1 VPSTRGRRWIVSRR
15 DLAAGGADLLRLAHP
30 LLPEIVRARPSGDGL
45 LLTLDAPDP
54 APLGRLAPAE
64 RRAFLARLAAL
75 LGYLK
80 FNGFGIRAKEVG
92 SLGSR
97 AGEPARPWPGAPPVP
112 ASLAAPPALVV
123 AAAAV
128 RLAGRAVAGEDAAS
142 LKAAVLEALDLGLA
156 DGAAEDA
163 VTALRALEGD
173 GRPEALAAELARR
186 GGAVPPRDLAGL
198 AYPSPFVGL
207 PEGAGA
213 ATAAGGAAGWL
224 ARGAARRGD
233 APFFVECGPGSP
245 LEEGAALRKLARAL
259 DGDPRSAG
267 IRALADGGRLARQ
280 DDGPPVA
287 LVALD
292 AERWDPRSR
301 GALAGALPA
310 MGFTVF
316 EVRAGAPRPWEER
329 ALLSFRLAPGDAA
342 SLVYLPFLSLTAS
355 LDAWRESGSEC
366 EFTDPAR
373 FLEAAR
379 ALVARFDPCTGRVT
393 PERRRAGKRI
403 DPVVEAAALL
413 ADGFDVAEAATAAGA
428 SRERAAA
435 ALRDAAS
442 EGLLAAASE
451 TTFRFREEVERA
463 RLAARVPPAARRDA
477 VARLEALGL
486 PGERFVPAALARG
499 EPRDVAA
506 ARDLLEDADGP
517 LALALLGRAPR
528 AAPDLGCPLLAVAR
542 LAEAGRAAAA
552 REAAARIGPDP
563 LVEPL
568 GHRAAAALSLARLGD
583 ASRALALCPGGE
595 AGEDL
600 ARAALLVDL
609 RRYAEA
615 RKVLDRLL
623 SSRAAPV
630 EARVEA
636 VLLSAELDER
646 THRYAE
652 AAARLSEAE
661 RLLGGVA
668 DRGIGERAAR
678 TAGYLASDLGCTAEA
693 IALFRRAGEL
703 ARGARERA
711 DAAYD
716 VAHAA
721 LDGGRLDVA
730 ARELDVALELY
741 AAAGDEP
748 RYLSALGN
756 RIDLHLRA
764 GDVAAARPVLERVLA
779 HERAAGRGHQVLFA
793 IPAVQE
799 IALLDADGARAAEAF
814 REARAL
820 AAGADAPHPAWRQI
834 LLLEAE
840 RLLGAGDAEGAA
852 RLLEEAAA
860 IPDNSLRTEP
870 LRRRLVA
877 SACRDLG
884 RPHEAFEGDARE
896 KTLLAAE
903 DALAAGAAPE
913 DGALA
918 WLESV
923 AGSRQAGAAVRRLL
937 EWAGRFP
944 SAFAGARGAPLAR
957 LGRRAAARAGLA
969 RAEERFAS
977 LLETSAPRSEFAPA
991 AATPRVEVVAEDAST
1006 RAVFDEVARLAPS
1019 TLALLVRGES
1029 GTGKEIVA
1037 REVHRLSRRRGP
1049 FVAVNLAALPA
1060 TLAEAELFG
1069 HARGAFSGADRERR
1083 GLVEESS
1090 GGTLF
1095 LDEIGDLPLPLQG
1108 KLLRVLQEREVRRL
1122 GETAVRRVDLRV
1134 VAATHRDLRALVDRG
1149 EFRGDLF
1156 YRIAGHEVV
1165 LKPLRERPR
1174 DRARLVARALDGKA
1188 VLAPDARTAV
1198 ERWRWPGNARELL
1211 AALESA
1217 RALAAPARVIRLEH
1231 LPRTLREDASA
1242 RPAPRNWKEALDDA
1256 RRTAIASAFEA
1267 TGGRRAEAAK
1277 LLGISRQSLLYEM
1290 KKLGIR

>member
-1 VPSTRGRRWIVSRR
+1 MPSTRGRRWIVPRR

-64 RRAFLARLAAL
+64 RRAYLARLAAL

-80 FNGFGIRAKEVG
+80 FNGFGVAAKDVG

-97 AGEPARPWPGAPPVP
+97 AGEPAKPVPGASPVP
-112 ASLAAPPALVV
+112 AWLAAPPALVV

-128 RLAGRAVAGEDAAS
+128 RLAGRAAAGEDAAS

-163 VTALRALEGD
+163 VTALRALDGD

-186 GGAVPPRDLAGL
+186 GAAVPPRDLAGL
-198 AYPSPFVGL
+198 AYPSSFVGL

-213 ATAAGGAAGWL
+213 ATAVGCAAGWL

-267 IRALADGGRLARQ
+267 IRALADGGRAARQ

-292 AERWDPRSR
+292 VERWDPRSR
-301 GALAGALPA
+301 CALAGALPA

-316 EVRAGAPRPWEER
+316 EARVGAPRPWEER
-329 ALLSFRLAPGDAA
+329 ALLTFRIAPNDAA

-355 LDAWRESGSEC
+355 LDAWRESGSES
-366 EFTDPAR
+366 EFADPAR

-393 PERRRAGKRI
+393 PERRRAGKRV

-413 ADGFDVAEAATAAGA
+413 ADGFDVAEAAAAAGA

-442 EGLLAAASE
+442 EGLLGAATE
-451 TTFRFREEVERA
+451 TTFRFREEAERA
-463 RLAARVPPAARRDA
+463 RLAARVPPAARRDT
-477 VARLEALGL
+477 VARLEALDL
-486 PGERFVPAALARG
+486 PGDRFIAAALARG

-506 ARDLLEDADGP
+506 ARELLERSDGP
-517 LALALLGRAPR
+517 LAAALLARAPR
-528 AAPDLGCPLLAVAR
+528 AAPDLGRPLLAVAR
-542 LAEAGRAAAA
+542 LEEAGRAAAA
-552 REAAARIGPDP
+552 REAAARIGPDA
-563 LVEPL
+563 LAEPL
-568 GHRAAAALSLARLGD
+568 AHRAAAALSLARLGD
-583 ASRALALCPGGE
+583 ASRALALCPGGG

-600 ARAALLVDL
+600 AKAALLVEV

-615 RKVLDRLL
+615 RRILDPLL
-623 SSRAAPV
+623 SSEAPAD
-630 EARVEA
+630 ARVEA
-636 VLLSAELDER
+636 ILLVAELDER
-646 THRYAE
+646 AHRYAD
-652 AAARLSEAE
+652 AAARLADAE
-661 RLLGGVA
+661 RLLDGVA
-668 DRGIGERAAR
+668 DRGIAARAAR
-678 TAGYLASDLGCTAEA
+678 TAGYLASDLGRTGEA

-721 LDGGRLDVA
+721 LDGGRLDAA

-764 GDVAAARPVLERVLA
+764 GDVAAARPVLDRVLA

-799 IALLDADGARAAEAF
+799 IALLDADAARAAAAF

-820 AAGADAPHPAWRQI
+820 GAGTDAPHPAWRQI
-834 LLLEAE
+834 VLLEAE
-840 RLLGAGDAEGAA
+840 RLLGGGDAEGAA

-870 LRRRLVA
+870 LRRRLFA

-884 RPHEAFEGDARE
+884 RPHEALEGDARE
-896 KTLLAAE
+896 KSLLAAE
-903 DALAAGAAPE
+903 DALAAGAAPG
-913 DGALA
+913 DAALA
-918 WLESV
+918 SLESV
-923 AGSRQAGAAVRRLL
+923 AGSREAGAAVRRLL

-977 LLETSAPRSEFAPA
+977 FLETSAPHGEPA
-991 AATPRVEVVAEDAST
+991 SVAATPRVEVVAEDAST
-1006 RAVFDEVARLAPS
+1006 RAVFDEVARVAPS

-1037 REVHRLSRRRGP
+1037 REAHRLSRRRGP

-1108 KLLRVLQEREVRRL
+1108 KLLRVLQESEVRRL
-1122 GETAVRRVDLRV
+1122 GETAVRHVDLRV

-1174 DRARLVARALDGKA
+1174 DLARLVAGALDGKA
-1188 VLAPDARTAV
+1188 VLAPEARAAV
-1198 ERWRWPGNARELL
+1198 ERWVWPGNARELL

-1217 RALAAPARVIRLEH
+1217 LALAAPARVIRLEH

-1242 RPAPRNWKEALDDA
+1242 RPAPRNWKEALDEA
-1256 RRTAIASAFEA
+1256 RRAAIASAFEA

>member
-1 VPSTRGRRWIVSRR
+1 MPSTRGRRWVVPRR
-15 DLAAGGADLLRLAHP
+15 DLAAGGAAFVRLAHP

-45 LLTLDAPDP
+45 VLTLDAPEP
-54 APLGRLAPAE
+54 APLGRSAPAD

-80 FNGFGIRAKEVG
+80 FHGFGIAAKDVAA
-92 SLGSR
+92 LGAR
-97 AGEPARPWPGAPPVP
+97 PGEPARPAPGAPPVP
-112 ASLAAPPALVV
+112 AWRAVPPALAV

-128 RLAGRAVAGEDAAS
+128 RLAGRTAAGEDAAS
-142 LKAAVLEALDLGLA
+142 LRAAVLSALDLGLP
-156 DGAAEDA
+156 DGAAVDV
-163 VTALRALEGD
+163 VTALRALDGD

-198 AYPSPFVGL
+198 AYPSPFVEL
-207 PEGAGA
+207 PERGGA
-213 ATAAGGAAGWL
+213 ATAVGFGAAWL
-224 ARGAARRGD
+224 ARGAARRGES
-233 APFFVECGPGSP
+233 PLFVECGPGSP
-245 LEEGAALRKLARAL
+245 LEEGAALRNLARAL

-267 IRALADGGRLARQ
+267 IRALAEGGRAARH
-280 DDGPPVA
+280 DDGPPLA

-301 GALAGALPA
+301 CALARALPA
-310 MGFTVF
+310 MGFAVF
-316 EVRAGAPRPWEER
+316 EACAGAPRPWEER
-329 ALLSFRLAPGDAA
+329 ALLSFRIAPGDAA
-342 SLVYLPFLSLTAS
+342 SLVYLPFLSLSAS
-355 LDAWRESGSEC
+355 LDARWETGPERESA
-366 EFTDPAR
+366 DPAR

-379 ALVARFDPCTGRVT
+379 AFVTRFDPCTGRLT
-393 PERRRAGKRI
+393 AERRRAWKRL

-413 ADGFDVAEAATAAGA
+413 ADGFDAAEAAVAAGTDGESA
-428 SRERAAA
+428 SR

-442 EGLLAAASE
+442 EGLLVAATE
-451 TTFRFREEVERA
+451 TTFRFREEDERA
-463 RLAARVPPAARRDA
+463 RVAARVPEAARRDA
-477 VARLEALGL
+477 VARLEALVL
-486 PGERFVPAALARG
+486 PTDRFVPAALARG
-499 EPRDVAA
+499 APRDVAA
-506 ARDLLEDADGP
+506 ARRLLEGADGP
-517 LALALLGRAPR
+517 LAAALLARAPR
-528 AAPDLGCPLLAVAR
+528 SAPDLGRPLLAVAR
-542 LAEAGRAAAA
+542 LVEAGRRDAA
-552 REAAARIGPDP
+552 REAAARIVPGS
-563 LVEPL
+563 LTEPL
-568 GHRAAAALSLARLGD
+568 DERAGAARALAALGD
-583 ASRALALCPGGE
+583 APRALALCPGG
-595 AGEDL
+595 AADEDL

-615 RKVLDRLL
+615 RKLLDRLL
-623 SSRAAPV
+623 GSRAAPPA
-630 EARVEA
+630 ARVEA
-636 VLLSAELDER
+636 VLLAAELDER
-646 THRYAE
+646 AHRYAE
-652 AAARLSEAE
+652 AAAGLAEAE
-661 RLLGGVA
+661 RLLARVA
-668 DRGIGERAAR
+668 DRGAAARAAR
-678 TAGYLASDLGCTAEA
+678 TAGYLANDLGRTGEA

-703 ARGARERA
+703 AQGARERA

-730 ARELDVALELY
+730 ARELDDALALY

-756 RIDLHLRA
+756 RIDLHLRS

-799 IALLDADGARAAEAF
+799 IALLDADGARAAAAF

-820 AAGADAPHPAWRQI
+820 VAGADAPHPAWRQI

-840 RLLGAGDAEGAA
+840 RLLGESDAEGAV
-852 RLLEEAAA
+852 RLLGEAGA

-870 LRRRLVA
+870 LRRRLLA

-884 RPHEAFEGDARE
+884 RPHEPRE
-896 KTLLAAE
+896 ADERERALLAAE
-903 DALAAGAAPE
+903 DALAADVAPE
-913 DGALA
+913 DAALA
-918 WLESV
+918 VLESL
-923 AGSRQAGAAVRRLL
+923 AGSREAGAAVRRLL

-944 SAFAGARGAPLAR
+944 SAFAAPCGAPLAR
-957 LGRRAAARAGLA
+957 LGRRAAARAGLS
-969 RAEERFAS
+969 RAEEFFAS
-977 LLETSAPRSEFAPA
+977 LLERRTPQDGLAPA
-991 AATPRVEVVAEDAST
+991 AGTRVDVVAEDAST
-1006 RAVFDEVARLAPS
+1006 RAVFDEVARVAPS

-1037 REVHRLSRRRGP
+1037 REAHRLSRRRGP

-1060 TLAEAELFG
+1060 TLAESELFG

-1122 GETAVRRVDLRV
+1122 GETAVRRVDLRI
-1134 VAATHRDLRALVDRG
+1134 VAATHRDLKALVDRG

-1156 YRIAGHEVV
+1156 YRISGHEVV

-1174 DRARLVARALDGKA
+1174 DRARLVAQALDGKA
-1188 VLAPDARTAV
+1188 VLGPDARAAV

-1217 RALAAPARVIRLEH
+1217 RTLAAPARVIRLEH
-1231 LPRTLREDASA
+1231 LPRPLREDPAA
-1242 RPAPRNWKEALDDA
+1242 RPSPRRWKEALDDA
-1256 RRTAIASAFEA
+1256 RRAAIDSALEG

-1277 LLGISRQSLLYEM
+1277 ALGISRQSLLYEM